1 MLLTYSA
8 ANAVIVKNLDH
19 AHRDG
24 ADLLSSQ
31 CSNCKEFRPRPP

>member
-1 MLLTYSA
+1 MVLTYSA

-24 ADLLSSQ
+24 ADLLKQPMHLLS
-31 CSNCKEFRPRPP
+31 RI